1 MNTVSS
7 EIIATQLNWRY
18 ATKTFDA
25 SKKISEQ
32 DWNLLADAICLTP
45 TSYGL
50 QPVKAILVQN
60 GEKRKELRAVS
71 WNQSQV
77 EDCSHFVVLATLKK
91 VNEEWVKRYVSR
103 ISEVRGVP
111 TEQLKAYEDMMMG
124 DIVRGPR
131 AETAHFWAQRQ
142 AYITMGFLLETAAL
156 RGIDACPM
164 EGLDPVQYDKILG
177 LAGSDFATVAAV
189 ALGYRSAAD
198 NYQHLKKVR
207 FKPEQ
212 LIEVVR

>member
-7 EIIATQLNWRY
+7 EVISAQLNWRY
-18 ATKTFDA
+18 ATKTFDS
-25 SKKISEQ
+25 SKKISDQ
-32 DWNLLADAICLTP
+32 DWNLFADAICLTP

-50 QPVKAILVQN
+50 QPVKALLVQN
-60 GEKRKELRAVS
+60 PEKRKELRAVS

-131 AETAHFWAQRQ
+131 SETAHFWAQRQ

-177 LAGSDFATVAAV
+177 LSGSDFATVAAV

>member
-1 MNTVSS
+1 MNTISS
-7 EIIATQLNWRY
+7 EAITAQLNWRY
-18 ATKTFDA
+18 ATKTFDP

-32 DWNLLADAICLTP
+32 DWKLLADAICLTP

-50 QPVKAILVQN
+50 QPVKAIVVQN
-60 GEKRKELRAVS
+60 AAMRKDLRAAS

-91 VNEEWVKRYVSR
+91 VTEEYVKKYIAR

-111 TEQLKAYEDMMMG
+111 TEQLKGYEDMMLG

-156 RGIDACPM
+156 KGIDSCPM

-177 LAGSDFATVAAV
+177 IGGSEFATVAAV
-189 ALGYRSAAD
+189 ALGYRSASD
-198 NYQHLKKVR
+198 NNQNLKKVR
-207 FKPEQ
+207 FKAEQ
-212 LIEVVR
+212 LIEVLP

>member
-1 MNTVSS
+1 
-7 EIIATQLNWRY
+7 
-18 ATKTFDA
+18 
-25 SKKISEQ
+25 
-32 DWNLLADAICLTP
+32 
-45 TSYGL
+45 
-50 QPVKAILVQN
+50 
-60 GEKRKELRAVS
+60 
-71 WNQSQV
+71 
-77 EDCSHFVVLATLKK
+77 VLATLKK

-111 TEQLKAYEDMMMG
+111 IEQLKAYEDMMMG